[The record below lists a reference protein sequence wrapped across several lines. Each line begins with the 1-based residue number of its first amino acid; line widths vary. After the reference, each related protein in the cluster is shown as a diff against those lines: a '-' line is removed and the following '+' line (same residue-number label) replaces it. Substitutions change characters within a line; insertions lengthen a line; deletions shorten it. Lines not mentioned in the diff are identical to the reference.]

1 MGRNFD
7 DKEVQ
12 HDIKFLPYQIVSQN
26 NGKPY
31 VKVETKDGLKNM
43 SPEEI
48 SGMILKKMKDVAE
61 SYLGEEVKH
70 AVVTVPAYF
79 NDEQRVATKIAG

>member
-1 MGRNFD
+1 
-7 DKEVQ
+7 
-12 HDIKFLPYQIVSQN
+12 LPYQIVSEN
-26 NGKPY
+26 NRKAY
-31 VKVETKDGLKNM
+31 VRIETADGMKNL

-48 SGMILKKMKDVAE
+48 SSMILKKMKNVAE
-61 SYLGEEVKH
+61 QYLGQEVND